1 MDIGI
6 EIPRQA
12 RPKRKGSVIA
22 GLATAAVIAAGLAA
36 PLHATI
42 LENVQR
48 DELIAKIAA
57 APQEN
62 LPPGRSPSRNA
73 IEQRADEI
81 ISRQSDIEQKFR
93 SLGLP
98 PELVMAGF
106 LLTFGLNGGRAEETA
121 PQTGQP
127 FPFRAV

>member
-1 MDIGI
+1 MKWAAKPLKKEKRVEDMDIGI

-22 GLATAAVIAAGLAA
+22 GLATAAVIAAGWAA

-62 LPPGRSPSRNA
+62 LPPGRSPSR
-73 IEQRADEI
+73 
-81 ISRQSDIEQKFR
+81 SR
-93 SLGLP
+93 P
-98 PELVMAGF
+98 
-106 LLTFGLNGGRAEETA
+106 
-121 PQTGQP
+121 
-127 FPFRAV
+127 